1 MKKEI
6 IAIMIAWGWGATS
19 ASAEEV
25 YTRDLSTTLQDST
38 SLTEIQD
45 SITLQPVSTI
55 KPQASTL
62 PKPEKRNF
70 TDSKLY
76 QMTFVGTPLIAM
88 GFIMKGEDTHF
99 RSLRYDY
106 MKEFHRP
113 FDNYTQYLP
122 GVVMF
127 GMKAFGVKG
136 RSDWGRMLASDA
148 FSAAIMGSVVNTMK
162 TTTHVMRPDGSNDH
176 SFPSGH
182 TALAFMTATMLT
194 KEYGHLSPWVG
205 VGAYTFA
212 TGTGLMR
219 IANNKHWLSDVLTGA
234 GIGILSTEFGYYIAD
249 LLFKEK
255 GIHHFDMKDTF
266 SRTDK
271 PSFLGLYLGI
281 NLPLSH
287 YDIAEDREFRTSS
300 GSSAGVEG
308 AYFFNPYI
316 GVGGRFT
323 ASNTHIITS
332 EKTEGNSGKVSGSGD
347 GSYPGSG
354 EGSYRNA
361 GSVAEDNNF
370 DAVAMMAGPYFSY
383 PITSRWNVGSKLL
396 AGYVGYQKLELS
408 DGTIVPKSGG
418 VCFGS
423 GISFGYKAKGQYGI
437 RFFLDYNLMPSH
449 SKHSGEWMNTLAVG
463 STFGVN
469 F

>member
-1 MKKEI
+1 MVI
-6 IAIMIAWGWGATS
+6 TLSWGVLN
-19 ASAEEV
+19 ASAEEND
-25 YTRDLSTTLQDST
+25 TIS
-38 SLTEIQD
+38 D
-45 SITLQPVSTI
+45 SIVDQKDSIAI
-55 KPQASTL
+55 KDSFVIDKKESIAFNCKATSKDSLALSLSQR
-62 PKPEKRNF
+62 EKRNF

-76 QMTFVGTPLIAM
+76 QMTFVGTPLIAL

-99 RSLRYDY
+99 RSLRNDY
-106 MKEFHRP
+106 MKQFHRP

-136 RSDWGRMLASDA
+136 RSDWGRMLISDIA
-148 FSAAIMGSVVNTMK
+148 SAAIMGSVVNTLK
-162 TTTHVMRPDGSNDH
+162 STTNVMRPDGSNDH

-194 KEYGHLSPWVG
+194 KEYGHISPWIG
-205 VGAYTFA
+205 AGAYTFA

-234 GIGILSTEFGYYIAD
+234 GIGILSTEFGYYLAD

-266 SRTDK
+266 SRNDK
-271 PSFLGLYLGI
+271 PSFLGVYLGVNI
-281 NLPLSH
+281 PLSH
-287 YDIAEDREFRTSS
+287 YDITERRAFRTSS
-300 GSSAGVEG
+300 GSLGGIEG

-316 GVGGRFT
+316 GIGGRFT
-323 ASNTHIITS
+323 ASNTHIITND
-332 EKTEGNSGKVSGSGD
+332 KTGNSSQKKGTSSRNVPGAKGKD
-347 GSYPGSG
+347 ITT
-354 EGSYRNA
+354 

-370 DAVAMMAGPYFSY
+370 DAVAMMVGPYFSY
-383 PITSRWNVGSKLL
+383 PITSRWNIGSKLL
-396 AGYVGYQKLELS
+396 TGYVDYQKLELS
-408 DGTIVPKSGG
+408 DGSIVPKNSG

-463 STFGVN
+463 SSFGVN